1 MIDGWNRSQTQQEW
15 AHNRLSFFFD
25 SFASMNIQ
33 INNLK
38 KAFGEK
44 IAVDIPNFDI
54 HDGDILGLVGNNGAG
69 KTTLFRLLLDL
80 LRADEGQVLL
90 SFGHTDPHQEPASEP
105 PVDGTPAAE
114 AFTVDPSQSEDW
126 KQHTGAYIDEGFLID
141 FLTPEEYFEFIA
153 KVNHIDKE
161 RLSTFLASLSK
172 FMNGEI
178 LGQKKLIRDFSAGN
192 KQKIGIISALIAQ
205 PKLLI
210 LDEPF
215 NFLDPSS
222 QNFLKHLLL
231 NYHQTTGATILVSSH
246 NLQHTVE
253 ISNRVAL
260 MEKGSIIKDLL
271 NIHRQAEKELEDYF
285 NGTQDAA
292 E

>member
-1 MIDGWNRSQTQQEW
+1 MGAQPSII
-15 AHNRLSFFFD
+15 FFD
-25 SFASMNIQ
+25 SFAPMNIQ

-44 IAVDIPNFDI
+44 IAVDIPNFEI

-80 LRADEGQVLL
+80 LKADEGRVLL
-90 SFGHTDPHQEPASEP
+90 TFGHTDPHQEPASET

-114 AFTVDPSQSEDW
+114 AFTVDPSQSEEW

-153 KVNHIDKE
+153 KVNYIDKE

-222 QNFLKHLLL
+222 QNFLKRLLL
-231 NYHQTTGATILVSSH
+231 NYHQATGATILVSSH

-260 MEKGSIIKDLL
+260 MEKGSIIKDLP

-285 NGTQDAA
+285 NGTQDAT

>member
-1 MIDGWNRSQTQQEW
+1 
-15 AHNRLSFFFD
+15 
-25 SFASMNIQ
+25 MNIQ

-44 IAVDIPNFDI
+44 IAVDIPNFVI

-90 SFGHTDPHQEPASEP
+90 SFRHTDPHQAPASEP
-105 PVDGTPAAE
+105 PVTVTTAAE
-114 AFTVDPSQSEDW
+114 AFAADPSQSEEW
-126 KQHTGAYIDEGFLID
+126 KKHTGAYIDEGFLID

-153 KVNHIDKE
+153 KVNHVDKQ
-161 RLSTFLASLSK
+161 RLSAFLDSLSK
-172 FMNGEI
+172 FTNGEI

-222 QNFLKHLLL
+222 QNFLKRLLL

-260 MEKGSIIKDLL
+260 MESGSIIKDLP
-271 NIHRQAEKELEDYF
+271 NINGQAEKELEDYF
-285 NGTQDAA
+285 NGTRDAA